1 MLGGKM
7 YSYEIVFSYPDLSF
21 GSIEEQV
28 KKNAL
33 QYKQTSEFI
42 VAEKDT
48 DALDYTLE
56 RCKIPDYEFVAC
68 IRRNPIIKIIQS
80 AVLQQPTNG
89 SAAPGASAPSC
100 QDVPP
105 DWINDGSG
113 PPRTA

>member
-80 AVLQQPTNG
+80 AVLQQPTTGTTAMPASAG
-89 SAAPGASAPSC
+89 SAPTDEPAA
-100 QDVPP
+100 
-105 DWINDGSG
+105 
-113 PPRTA
+113 